1 MKHCISIIEVLVKTV
16 IVETNETGAESLA
29 KAIACVKKPT
39 MTRRLSFAQ
48 MTLRQIRQQ
57 ESLPILTRQT
67 GLSRKKS
74 CKRKPISLYEKG
86 FLFAIMVLLM

>member
-29 KAIACVKKPT
+29 KAIARVKKAYNDQEIVLCADDIAPN
-39 MTRRLSFAQ
+39 
-48 MTLRQIRQQ
+48 RQQ

-86 FLFAIMVLLM
+86 FLFAIMVLSM